1 MQRKR
6 KDWRRASPDDDIG
19 APRRQKGGTKGGKSL
34 RPLHIAAA
42 LLIAATWGL
51 NFTVIRFGLDEMTPF
66 SFAGWRFLIGAL
78 PALFLPRPN
87 ISWKAL
93 AGIGVFLFTGQF
105 VFLFFAMQA
114 GLPPGL
120 SSVLVQLQGP
130 LTVVLAA
137 LFLRERTTAGQ
148 WLGLGVALI
157 GVLVIAR
164 SVEGKASV
172 LAVGIALLSA
182 LSWAT
187 GNLFLRE
194 ARGTSV
200 IAVTAWASLLPPLP
214 LLLAGALTDGIDRS
228 LAPVLA
234 PTWQAWLVLL
244 YSVVPAM
251 WLGYWI
257 WGTLLRT
264 YPAAKVGPISLLV
277 PCFALTFAAR
287 LVGEPIGGLR
297 LIGVVIVLGGVA
309 LGVLA
314 SARRQP
320 VTKL

>member
-1 MQRKR
+1 M
-6 KDWRRASPDDDIG
+6 
-19 APRRQKGGTKGGKSL
+19 

-66 SFAGWRFLIGAL
+66 AFAGWRFVIGAL

-137 LFLRERTTAGQ
+137 LFLRERATAGQ

-214 LLLAGALTDGIDRS
+214 LLLAGALTDGIDRT

-234 PTWQAWLVLL
+234 PTWQVWLVLL
-244 YSVVPAM
+244 YSVVLAM

-277 PCFALTFAAR
+277 PCCALTFASQ
-287 LVGEPIGGLR
+287 LVGEPVGGLR
-297 LIGVVIVLGGVA
+297 LIGVIIVLGGVA

-314 SARRQP
+314 SVQRQP

>member
-1 MQRKR
+1 M
-6 KDWRRASPDDDIG
+6 
-19 APRRQKGGTKGGKSL
+19 

-42 LLIAATWGL
+42 LLIAAIWGL
-51 NFTVIRFGLDEMTPF
+51 NFTVIRFGLDEFTPLA
-66 SFAGWRFLIGAL
+66 FAGWRFLFGAL
-78 PALFLPRPN
+78 PVLILPRPK

-93 AGIGVFLFTGQF
+93 AGISLFLFTGQF

-130 LTVVLAA
+130 LTLVLAA
-137 LFLRERTTAGQ
+137 LFLRERATVGQ
-148 WLGLGVALI
+148 WLGLGVAMV

-164 SVEGKASV
+164 SVEGTTTL

-214 LLLAGALTDGIDRS
+214 LLLAGALTDGIS
-228 LAPVLA
+228 PTLAPLLA
-234 PTWQAWLVLL
+234 PTWRGWLVLF
-244 YSVVPAM
+244 YTVVPAM
-251 WLGYWI
+251 WLCYWI

-264 YPAAKVGPISLLV
+264 YPAAKVGPVSLLV
-277 PCFALTFAAR
+277 PCCALTFAAS
-287 LVGEPIGGLR
+287 LVGEPVSGLR
-297 LIGVVIVLGGVA
+297 LTGVIIVLGGVA
-309 LGVLA
+309 LGILA
-314 SARRQP
+314 SGRRSS